1 MNYKTFINQ
10 PKEIINRD
18 KKFFDYLEMLQ
29 DKQTEIRSDEYTST
43 KAKEDARIEWNI
55 VSAIKFTFIELTEDN
70 LNQEPTNENS

>member
-29 DKQTEIRSDEYTST
+29 DKEMEIRSDEDIST
-43 KAKEDARIEWNI
+43 KAKEDARIKWNI
-55 VSAIKFTFIELTEDN
+55 ISAIKFTFIELTEDN
-70 LNQEPTNENS
+70 LNQETNK

>member
-29 DKQTEIRSDEYTST
+29 SKKMEIRSDEDISI

-55 VSAIKFTFIELTEDN
+55 ISAIKFTFIELTEDN
-70 LNQEPTNENS
+70 LNQEPNQ